1 MKWIHLIRF
10 VVIIIAVR
18 GGAAI
23 RLSNRSRGRGRCCRS
38 SGVSSIVVRR
48 VKGGQET

>member
-1 MKWIHLIRF
+1 MKWVHLIRF
-10 VVIIIAVR
+10 VIVIAVR

-23 RLSNRSRGRGRCCRS
+23 RLSNRSRGRGRCSS
-38 SGVSSIVVRR
+38 SGVSIVVRR

>member
-1 MKWIHLIRF
+1 MKRIHLIRF
-10 VVIIIAVR
+10 VVGVAVS

-23 RLSNRSRGRGRCCRS
+23 RLSNRCRGRGRCSS
-38 SGVSSIVVRR
+38 SGGVSIVVRR